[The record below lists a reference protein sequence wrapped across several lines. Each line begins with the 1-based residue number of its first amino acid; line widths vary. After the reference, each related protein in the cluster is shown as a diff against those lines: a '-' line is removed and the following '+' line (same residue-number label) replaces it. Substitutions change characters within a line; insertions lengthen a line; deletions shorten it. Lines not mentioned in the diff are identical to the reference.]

1 MTANNPLAEKIK
13 TKQEE
18 ISEESQLRRKKKKI
32 NLFSLGTSLLLLVGI
47 LITIVRTLL
56 EVMK

>member
-1 MTANNPLAEKIK
+1 MTENNPLAEKIK

-32 NLFSLGTSLLLLVGI
+32 NLFSLSTSILLLVGI